1 MLLMKEELM
10 QNATC
15 GCSSNP
21 SPSPCEPKET
31 ALPPDVERETIRET
45 TADICVCDT
54 FGRWKAR
61 WGFNRMNYRVPPGL
75 YKLANPD
82 ENSPVLVTANY
93 KMTFDLLR
101 RELKGLSAWI
111 LVLDTK
117 GINVWCAA
125 GKGSFGT
132 DELVRRIRSTDL
144 ERFVK
149 HKTLVLP
156 QLGAPGVAAHAVKKE
171 TGFRVKFGPVYAR
184 DVKRF
189 LADGMKIFDPEM
201 RRVRFTLMDRLAL
214 TPMEI
219 VPALKFIPV
228 IFAILMI
235 LQLLGGSGLHS
246 AFLRELVV
254 YLGAI
259 AVGTT
264 LVQALLPWIPGRS
277 FTWKGW
283 LLGAVWTAT
292 ALALFRADAWTIA
305 SSLLV
310 APMLSGFIALNFTGA
325 TTFTSLSGVKK
336 EMKFA
341 VPAMIA
347 SATAGI
353 VVRIVS
359 LFLT

>member
-1 MLLMKEELM
+1 MRE
-10 QNATC
+10 
-15 GCSSNP
+15 S
-21 SPSPCEPKET
+21 EP
-31 ALPPDVERETIRET
+31 AGFAWSGVGSVVSDNSADLPPEAERETVRET
-45 TADICVCDT
+45 TADLCVCDSLS
-54 FGRWKAR
+54 RWKAR
-61 WGFNRMNYRVPPGL
+61 WGIGRMNYRVHPGL
-75 YKLANPD
+75 YRLATPD

-111 LVLDTK
+111 LVLDTN

-125 GKGSFGT
+125 GKGTFGT
-132 DELVRRIRSTDL
+132 EELVRRIRSAGL

-149 HKTLVLP
+149 HRTLVLP

-171 TGFRVKFGPVYAR
+171 TGFRVKYGPVYAR
-184 DVKRF
+184 DVNRF
-189 LADGMKIFDPEM
+189 LADGMRIIDPEM
-201 RRVRFTLMDRLAL
+201 RRVRFNLTDRLAL

-219 VPALKFIPV
+219 IPALKFFPGIFV
-228 IFAILMI
+228 ILV
-235 LQLLGGSGLHS
+235 LLRLAGGSGLN
-246 AFLRELVV
+246 AGFWRELAV

-283 LLGAVWTAT
+283 LLGALWTA
-292 ALALFRADAWTIA
+292 AAAALFHTDAWTTA

-347 SATAGI
+347 SAALG
-353 VVRIVS
+353 VVIRIVS

>member
-1 MLLMKEELM
+1 MLLMKGDAM
-10 QNATC
+10 QEATC
-15 GCSSNP
+15 GCSSNKTSCGDQRP
-21 SPSPCEPKET
+21 S
-31 ALPPDVERETIRET
+31 LPAGGEREIVRET
-45 TADICVCDT
+45 SAELCVCDT
-54 FGRWKAR
+54 VGRWKAR
-61 WGFNRMNYRVPPGL
+61 WGFGRMHYRVHPGL
-75 YKLANPD
+75 YGLADPD
-82 ENSPVLVTANY
+82 GDSPVLVTANY

-125 GKGSFGT
+125 GKHTFGT
-132 DELVRRIRSTDL
+132 EELIRRIRSAGLDG
-144 ERFVK
+144 FVK
-149 HKTLVLP
+149 HRTLILP
-156 QLGAPGVAAHAVKKE
+156 QLGAPGVAAHTVKKE

-189 LADGMKIFDPEM
+189 LADGMKILDPEM
-201 RRVRFTLMDRLAL
+201 RRVRFTLMDRLVL

-228 IFAILMI
+228 VFGILA
-235 LQLLGGSGLHS
+235 LLRLLDGSGLHA
-246 AFLRELVV
+246 AFWKELLV

-283 LLGAVWTAT
+283 LLGAVWTA
-292 ALALFRADAWTIA
+292 AAVALFHPDAWTGA

-310 APMLSGFIALNFTGA
+310 APMLSGFIALNFTGS

-347 SATAGI
+347 SAAAGI
-353 VVRIVS
+353 VVRIFS
-359 LFLT
+359 LFLS